1 MYFLNCSL
9 NGCFN
14 LYHFHNHMPA
24 ISSYFPRYCNSSV
37 SGPVS
42 LKHVVVNHF
51 IMNRLVSNLSL
62 FFGFVRCGNDFG
74 YDWLG
79 SGADGHV
86 ETIDLSFCYQLYS
99 YWYQEGQFTHH
110 NLFENLANVCK
121 KKTMVKPKR
130 IWWHP
135 RGYGYGNR
143 LM

>member
-1 MYFLNCSL
+1 
-9 NGCFN
+9 
-14 LYHFHNHMPA
+14 MPA

-79 SGADGHV
+79 SGADGYV
-86 ETIDLSFCYQLYS
+86 EAIDLSFCYQLYS
-99 YWYQEGQFTHH
+99 Y
-110 NLFENLANVCK
+110 
-121 KKTMVKPKR
+121 
-130 IWWHP
+130 
-135 RGYGYGNR
+135 
-143 LM
+143 